1 MRVDAQQRLPRELM
15 SDPPLQDRSGSS
27 YTAGTKDYK
36 SDNFTGVVA
45 NPISQIC
52 SSGILV
58 LQNCWMQVS

>member
-1 MRVDAQQRLPRELM
+1 M